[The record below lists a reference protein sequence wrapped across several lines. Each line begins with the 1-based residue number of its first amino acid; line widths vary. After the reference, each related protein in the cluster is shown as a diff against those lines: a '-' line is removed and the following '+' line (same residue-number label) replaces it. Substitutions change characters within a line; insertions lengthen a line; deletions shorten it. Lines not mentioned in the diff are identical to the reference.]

1 MADNMDAMEERN
13 HQTLSDIKNL
23 QKVEQ
28 DLYDSLEQ
36 EGQTLSAEQK
46 TSIINKINEISQMRV
61 NLYSNLQDMYSF
73 LKTNVSNSRT
83 TLAEQMMA
91 LDIVEN
97 ELSEAKR
104 RLQLLEDEK
113 YNKLRLVEI
122 NTYYG
127 EKYNANANVM
137 KSIVFMCIPIIIIS
151 ILANSNLLPQVIS
164 GALIFIILVFG
175 IIYIIYQLIDI
186 SNRDNMNFQEYDWNF
201 NAKDAPAQNESA
213 DATNPWEK
221 PILPMC
227 NPLSTVE
234 DSISSTS
241 TSTST
246 TTSTTT
252 SSSSV

>member
-1 MADNMDAMEERN
+1 MDAMEERN

-28 DLYDSLEQ
+28 ELYDSLEQ
-36 EGQTLSAEQK
+36 QGQTMTPEQK
-46 TSIINKINEISQMRV
+46 TSTINKINEISQMRV

-91 LDIVEN
+91 LDIVDN
-97 ELSEAKR
+97 ELNEAKR

-113 YNKLRLVEI
+113 NNKLRLVEI

-127 EKYNANANVM
+127 KKYNANANIM
-137 KSIVFMCIPIIIIS
+137 KSIVFICVPVIILS
-151 ILANSNLLPQVIS
+151 ILANSGLLPQIIS

-186 SNRDNMNFQEYDWNF
+186 SNRDNMNFDEYDWNF
-201 NAKDAPAQNESA
+201 NVKDAPAQNESS
-213 DATNPWEK
+213 DMTNPWEK
-221 PILPMC
+221 PLLPMC
-227 NPLSTVE
+227 TPVE
-234 DSISSTS
+234 DS
-241 TSTST
+241 
-246 TTSTTT
+246 
-252 SSSSV
+252 SSSSSSSSSS